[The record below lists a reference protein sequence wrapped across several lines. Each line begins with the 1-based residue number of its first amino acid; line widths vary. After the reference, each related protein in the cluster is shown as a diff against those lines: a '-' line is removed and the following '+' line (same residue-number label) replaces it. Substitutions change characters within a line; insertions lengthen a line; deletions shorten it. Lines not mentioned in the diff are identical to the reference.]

1 MRRHRAIHHVLST
14 VTNIVSEHNS
24 RGGQVAN
31 RLSPTLTTIDLAFAG
46 VTRRGR
52 LCVALEN
59 LVCAQANDRPRKS
72 RLAEVAKAVASLAYQ
87 RLAPPFMLENG
98 PAKEA
103 TNEIFPECL
112 VFFFIVVC
120 SPADSEHRHAR
131 LFGRRNQFSILFG
144 GALDGDSL
152 LNLIEPAEADA
163 CGHKIINVPK
173 ECH

>member
-1 MRRHRAIHHVLST
+1 MCLCLCTDSCSLQAVRRHRAIHHVLST

-59 LVCAQANDRPRKS
+59 LVCAQANDRPRKN

-87 RLAPPFMLENG
+87 RLAPLFMLENG

-103 TNEIFPECL
+103 TNEIFPECWFFSSSWSVRLPIQNTAMRGSLAGAINSRSCL
-112 VFFFIVVC
+112 VAPLTAIPC
-120 SPADSEHRHAR
+120 SIS
-131 LFGRRNQFSILFG
+131 
-144 GALDGDSL
+144 
-152 LNLIEPAEADA
+152 
-163 CGHKIINVPK
+163 
-173 ECH
+173 